1 MAGYGDRLVATNSV
15 VMTVHIL
22 ATTTSNGYVTT
33 HHYTACGLTDLRTAN
48 ATQVAMG
55 ARCKRCTSA
64 ATNAHAAWWQRNGMA
79 GIIDMAARWTEAQ
92 VSSLPRREQS
102 WFRSLRAGG
111 FVPAADYDAA
121 SEAFHAAVERFTGTR
136 RAGAAGDLV
145 TLRAKVTAVRAI
157 PGSERGKKG
166 KPRPV
171 QREIRL
177 AGTGAHE
184 GVEWTTTTRSVPA
197 GRLRAGDLV
206 KVTATV
212 SSTYYRGAGGTQGL
226 GQLVAHAAFRVA
238 A

>member
-1 MAGYGDRLVATNSV
+1 MAGYGDKLVATNSV

-22 ATTTSNGYVTT
+22 ATTTANGWVTT
-33 HHYTACGLTDLRTAN
+33 HPYTACGLTDLRAAN
-48 ATQVAMG
+48 SVQVAMA
-55 ARCKRCTSA
+55 ARCKRCTG
-64 ATNAHAAWWQRNGMA
+64 ATNEHAAWWQRNGMA
-79 GIIDMAARWTEAQ
+79 GIITMVGAWSEAQ
-92 VSSLPRREQS
+92 VGSLPRREQS

-111 FVPAADYDAA
+111 FIPAADFDTA
-121 SEAFHAAVERFTGTR
+121 SEAFHQAVERFTGTR

-145 TLRAKVTAVRAI
+145 TLRAKVTAVRVIA
-157 PGSERGKKG
+157 GSEKGKKG

-177 AGTGAHE
+177 AGTGAHA

-197 GRLRAGDLV
+197 GRLREGDLV

-212 SSTYYRGAGGTQGL
+212 CSTYYLGAQGTRGL

>member
-1 MAGYGDRLVATNSV
+1 MAGYGDKLVTTNSV
-15 VMTVHIL
+15 VQTVHIL
-22 ATTTSNGYVTT
+22 ATTTINGYVTT
-33 HHYTACGLTDLRTAN
+33 HHFTACGLTDLRLAN

-64 ATNAHAAWWQRNGMA
+64 ATNEHAAWWQRNGMA
-79 GIIDMAARWTEAQ
+79 GIIDMVARWSEAQ
-92 VSSLPRREQS
+92 LSSLPRREQS

-111 FVPAADYDAA
+111 FIPAADFQAA

-136 RAGAAGDLV
+136 RAGAPGDLV
-145 TLRAKVTAVRAI
+145 TLRARVAAVRVI
-157 PGSERGKKG
+157 PGSEYGKKG

-184 GVEWTTTTRSVPA
+184 GVEWITTTRSVPA
-197 GRLRAGDLV
+197 GRLRADDLV

-212 SSTYYRGAGGTQGL
+212 CSTYYRGAGGTGGV